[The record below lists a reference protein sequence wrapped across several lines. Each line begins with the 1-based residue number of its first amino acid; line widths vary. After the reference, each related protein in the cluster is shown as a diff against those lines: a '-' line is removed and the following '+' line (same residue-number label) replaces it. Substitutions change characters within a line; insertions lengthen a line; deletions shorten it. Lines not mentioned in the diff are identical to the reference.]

1 MKETGTVIEELEER
15 LIFIGPDNQ
24 RFTAR
29 TGLSIRPF
37 MEKIIIGIPYLCNDC
52 RDKCCDCVPDIM
64 DDIKDLQFDLAVS
77 GDEKQE
83 CLDELE
89 AERTR
94 SRELESTIVLLESRI
109 RELERRST

>member
-1 MKETGTVIEELEER
+1 MEFETTIIDELEER
-15 LIFIGPDNQ
+15 LVLVGPDNK

-37 MEKIIIGIPYLCNDC
+37 MEKIIIDIPYFCKNCPDRCCN
-52 RDKCCDCVPDIM
+52 CVSDIT
-64 DDIKDLQFDLAVS
+64 DDIEDLQFDVHVLKDA
-77 GDEKQE
+77 KQN

-94 SRELESTIVLLESRI
+94 SRELESTIVILESRI
-109 RELERRST
+109 RELERRSI